1 MPKVIA
7 CSRRRPGL
15 TRADYFRY
23 LQHVHGTISH
33 KFPQPTMDYYMQ
45 NHVLDG
51 AFGTT
56 AEPTHEN
63 EIAERDGC
71 VELAFDSFPNLYA
84 CFFHPDIVKWVASD
98 GKFFADE
105 RNTIVLISEEYEKP
119 VPNPKDAF
127 NPGYG
132 LAEGVGA
139 AKVMQFLKRADGVF
153 LEDYYQYWN
162 EAHGFAMERSPYCCE
177 QLRRYVQSHRLAQTD
192 NVKAHFG
199 VEHVPNYDG
208 VASYWFDTPDHL
220 GAFRQYHEALQK
232 FPKKW
237 ANWAQSFFLYVREVP
252 IHYRER

>member
-33 KFPQPTMDYYMQ
+33 RFSQPRMGYYVQ
-45 NHVLDG
+45 NHVVDG

-56 AEPTHEN
+56 SEPTHSQ
-63 EIAERDGC
+63 IADRDAA
-71 VELAFDSFPNLYA
+71 VELAFDDFPSL
-84 CFFHPDIVKWVASD
+84 FSVFMHPDVEKWVASD

-105 RNTIVLISEEYEKP
+105 PNTIFMISEEFETP
-119 VPNPKDAF
+119 VPNPLDTF

-132 LAEGVGA
+132 LAPGHGG
-139 AKVMQFLKRADGVF
+139 AKVMQFLKRADGVY
-153 LEDYYQYWN
+153 LEDYYKYWD
-162 EAHGFAMERSPYCCE
+162 EAHRFAMEQSPYCRE
-177 QLRRYVQSHRLAQTD
+177 QIRRYVQSHRLCQSD
-192 NVKAHFG
+192 NVKGHFG
-199 VEHVPNYDG
+199 AGDIPVYDG

-220 GAFRQYHEALQK
+220 GAFRQYNDALRK
-232 FPKKW
+232 FPTKW
-237 ANWAQSFFLYVREVP
+237 VDWSRSFFLYVKEVY